1 MEDNHISS
9 IVKLDKVQFSWAS
22 NKKLILDIPEF
33 QLSKKENIFIHGP
46 SGSGKTTLLGL
57 LGGVLTPQTGN
68 MLMLGKKMN
77 DLSGAVRDSFRAAHI
92 GFIFQMFNLLPYLS
106 VVENVLLPCRFSKER
121 KQKAMNRSNNL
132 KEEAV
137 RLLSDLGL
145 KDAALLSSPVTELSM
160 GQQQRVAAARALVGN
175 PEILI
180 ADEPTSSLDADSK
193 EFFLELLFK
202 ECREFGTTLIFVSH
216 DVSLAG
222 LFDRT
227 LAISDINHA

>member
-9 IVKLDKVQFSWAS
+9 IIKMDKVQFAWAS
-22 NKKLILDIPEF
+22 DKKPILDIPEF
-33 QLSKKENIFIHGP
+33 QLSNKENIFIHGP

-57 LGGVLTPQTGN
+57 LGGVLTPQTGD
-68 MLMLGKKMN
+68 MLMLGKKLN
-77 DLSGAVRDSFRAAHI
+77 ILSGAVRDSFRAAHI

-106 VVENVLLPCRFSKER
+106 VVENVLLPCRFSRER

-145 KDAALLSSPVTELSM
+145 KDAALLSRPVTELSM
-160 GQQQRVAAARALVGN
+160 GQQQRVAAARALIGN

-227 LAISDINHA
+227 LAITDINHA